1 MQQLA
6 QTWLRMFNQFTGG
19 DPELQERIRAIYR
32 EDPNISQGTWMTAE
46 IGQYLFS
53 AISSLM
59 TE

>member
-1 MQQLA
+1 MVNDVQPVY
-6 QTWLRMFNQFTGG
+6 G

-32 EDPNISQGTWMTAE
+32 EDPKISQGTWMTAE